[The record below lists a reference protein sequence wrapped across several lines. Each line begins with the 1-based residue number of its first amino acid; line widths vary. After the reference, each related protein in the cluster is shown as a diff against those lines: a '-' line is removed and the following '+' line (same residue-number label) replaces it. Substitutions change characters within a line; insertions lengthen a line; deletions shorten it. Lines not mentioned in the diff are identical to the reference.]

1 MLNIRYA
8 EARENALF
16 LQHTRSAAGPVPT
29 AVLIPYA
36 GVAPTR
42 DGDAAPPAHAGIV
55 FDETAPKQ
63 TPGKLAP
70 FNRVPLR
77 HER

>member
-1 MLNIRYA
+1 
-8 EARENALF
+8 
-16 LQHTRSAAGPVPT
+16 
-29 AVLIPYA
+29 VLIPYA